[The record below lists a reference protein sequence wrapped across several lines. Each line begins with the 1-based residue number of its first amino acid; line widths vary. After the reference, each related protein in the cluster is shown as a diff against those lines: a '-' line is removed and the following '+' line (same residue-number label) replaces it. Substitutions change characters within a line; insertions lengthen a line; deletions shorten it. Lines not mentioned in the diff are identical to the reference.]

1 MIVALT
7 GGIGSGKSYV
17 CQLLKAHGIDVY
29 DCDAHAKQL
38 IRTSDTLQRELSML
52 VGEDVYRDGVL
63 QKAVLAQYLLHSDEH
78 MQAVNNII
86 HPAVAYDFE
95 QSGFT

>member
-38 IRTSDTLQRELSML
+38 IRTSTLNSR
-52 VGEDVYRDGVL
+52 VL
-63 QKAVLAQYLLHSDEH
+63 L
-78 MQAVNNII
+78 
-86 HPAVAYDFE
+86 
-95 QSGFT
+95 G

>member
-38 IRTSDTLQRELSML
+38 MRTSETLQRIC
-52 VGEDVYRDGVL
+52 
-63 QKAVLAQYLLHSDEH
+63 QCW
-78 MQAVNNII
+78 
-86 HPAVAYDFE
+86 
-95 QSGFT
+95 

>member
-38 IRTSDTLQRELSML
+38 MRTSDTLQRELSML

-63 QKAVLAQYLLHSDEH
+63 QKAVLAQYLLQPWHTTLNSR
-78 MQAVNNII
+78 VLL
-86 HPAVAYDFE
+86 
-95 QSGFT
+95 G